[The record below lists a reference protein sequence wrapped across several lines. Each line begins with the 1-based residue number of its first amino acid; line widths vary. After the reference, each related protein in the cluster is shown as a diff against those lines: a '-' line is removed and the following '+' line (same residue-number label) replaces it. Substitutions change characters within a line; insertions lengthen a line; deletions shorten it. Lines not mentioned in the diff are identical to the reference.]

1 MAKRLPSAR
10 YLTREA
16 PVAKPKTKLP
26 KVWVYM
32 RHGMVMRA
40 STKHA
45 KPLPDET
52 AHQYAPLQPPRKCVW
67 TLEDKYA
74 RTQCGEL
81 YPYGFPYRFNYSH
94 CPNCAG
100 KPDSGGR
107 ITRRSPR

>member
-1 MAKRLPSAR
+1 M
-10 YLTREA
+10 
-16 PVAKPKTKLP
+16 AKPKTKLP

-32 RHGMVMRA
+32 RHGMVMCA

-67 TLEDKYA
+67 VENGPNSGMPGTFDGS
-74 RTQCGEL
+74 CGVCWYIDLSIASKKEHFSGL
-81 YPYGFPYRFNYSH
+81 RF
-94 CPNCAG
+94 CPKC
-100 KPDSGGR
+100 GGR